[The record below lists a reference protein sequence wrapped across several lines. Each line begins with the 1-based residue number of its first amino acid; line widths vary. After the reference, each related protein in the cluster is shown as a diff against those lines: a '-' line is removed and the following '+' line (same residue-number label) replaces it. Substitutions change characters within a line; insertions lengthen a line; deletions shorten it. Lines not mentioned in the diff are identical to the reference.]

1 MQVGL
6 FESDTIA
13 DSDTRRPMIMAGH
26 SLQRVNA
33 HLLSEVQE
41 KYEEKVET
49 DFHSPLN
56 PD

>member
-41 KYEEKVET
+41 KYEEKVEP